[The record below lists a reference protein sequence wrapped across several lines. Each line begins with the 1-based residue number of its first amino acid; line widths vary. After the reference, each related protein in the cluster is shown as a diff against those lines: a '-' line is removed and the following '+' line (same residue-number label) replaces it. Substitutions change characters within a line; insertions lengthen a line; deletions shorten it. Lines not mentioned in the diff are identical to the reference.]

1 MDDFMTDITVEEM
14 YDDEMAEFMR
24 EMNRKTS
31 RTKKVS
37 KDDFDAIRDP
47 EYDYDD
53 FAASYPYERDYE
65 D

>member
-1 MDDFMTDITVEEM
+1 M

-31 RTKKVS
+31 RVKKVS

-53 FAASYPYERDYE
+53 YAASYYGRDYE

>member
-31 RTKKVS
+31 RVKKVS

-53 FAASYPYERDYE
+53 FSASYPYERNYE

>member
-24 EMNRKTS
+24 EMNRKNS
-31 RTKKVS
+31 RVKKVS
-37 KDDFDAIRDP
+37 VDDFDAIRDP
-47 EYDYDD
+47 EYDDD
-53 FAASYPYERDYE
+53 NVWSYRYEKGYE

>member
-31 RTKKVS
+31 RVKKVS
-37 KDDFDAIRDP
+37 KDDFDAIRDQ

-53 FAASYPYERDYE
+53 FAASYCYERNYE